1 MFVKLQSS
9 RGYMYSISQAID
21 KTQRVS
27 NADCSAV
34 LLYASTS
41 AVAVANEAVQCL
53 GGNGF
58 TNDYGVARIYRD
70 AKLYDIGAGTNEIRR
85 WVIGREM
92 MKHNTWIIIMESMMF
107 LNVSVCFWFSQ
118 RLFRFERL
126 KLCVFV
132 CYVLKLSSY
141 LTIKVCD
148 ITICN
153 AC

>member
-27 NADCSAV
+27 NADCAAV

-92 MKHNTWIIIMESMMF
+92 MKHNI
-107 LNVSVCFWFSQ
+107 
-118 RLFRFERL
+118 
-126 KLCVFV
+126 
-132 CYVLKLSSY
+132 
-141 LTIKVCD
+141 
-148 ITICN
+148 
-153 AC
+153 